1 MGLSPQDRVEL
12 IDLVDRYA
20 ALVDERR
27 FEDLAGLFTTDAELV
42 TPGAPAGPEP
52 ARSHH
57 GRAGVLTAMRP
68 LGALQS
74 TFHGVLGHV
83 LDAGHDPDEASGRIS
98 CVAHHLSTRAEGGLT
113 DLVWYLH
120 YDDRYRHQ
128 DGRWLIRRRAITVQ
142 WTEVR
147 RPRS

>member
-1 MGLSPQDRVEL
+1 MEL
-12 IDLVDRYA
+12 TDLIDRYA

-42 TPGAPAGPEP
+42 TPGPPAGPDP

-57 GRAGVLTAMRP
+57 GREGVLAAMSP
-68 LGALQS
+68 LGDLRS
-74 TFHGVLGHV
+74 TLHGVLGRV
-83 LDAGHDPDEASGRIS
+83 LDSGDGPGEAVGRIS
-98 CVAHHLSTRAEGGLT
+98 CVAHHLSARAEGDLT

-120 YDDRYRHQ
+120 YDDRYRRQ
-128 DGRWLIRRRAITVQ
+128 DDRWLIRRRAITVQ